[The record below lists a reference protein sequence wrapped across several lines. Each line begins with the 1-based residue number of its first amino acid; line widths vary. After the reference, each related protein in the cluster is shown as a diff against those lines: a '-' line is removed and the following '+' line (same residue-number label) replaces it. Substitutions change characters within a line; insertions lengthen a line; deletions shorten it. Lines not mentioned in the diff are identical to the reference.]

1 VKYDIDAKAADSVR
15 RGLDFLERRTKH
27 YLKIVT
33 TDESFL
39 RRTRG
44 VGTITFDQAN
54 LLGTIGPTARAS
66 GVSRDLRVE
75 APYLSYAE
83 FPVHPV
89 LDTRCDLEARFV
101 VRINELFESYRLIR
115 EILDRM
121 PASEL
126 AVPAPRKVPEGEVIS
141 RVEAPRGELFYY
153 IRSSGGVK
161 PDRVKVRTPSLCNW
175 AAVLSVAVGH
185 KLADIPMIVVGIDP
199 CFSCND
205 RSITLRRQGA
215 GSRSTGVVS
224 SETMTWED
232 LREYGIRYYAGGG
245 K

>member
-1 VKYDIDAKAADSVR
+1 
-15 RGLDFLERRTKH
+15 
-27 YLKIVT
+27 
-33 TDESFL
+33 
-39 RRTRG
+39 
-44 VGTITFDQAN
+44 VGTITFEQAN
-54 LLGTIGPTARAS
+54 ILGTIGPTARAS

-75 APYLSYAE
+75 APYMAYRD
-83 FPVHPV
+83 FPVRPF
-89 LDTRCDLEARFV
+89 LDNRCDLEARFV

-121 PASEL
+121 PAGEL

-185 KLADIPMIVVGIDP
+185 KLADIPMIMVGIDP

-205 RSITLRRQGA
+205 RSITLRRRGTA
-215 GSRSTGVVS
+215 AES
-224 SETMTWED
+224 MTWED
-232 LREYGIRYYAGGG
+232 LRMYGIRYYAGGG
-245 K
+245 T